1 MKTLKWIAYIAAVI
15 GLLLVVLGSV
25 SAVFHIRLLQVNYMS
40 SYFQGANSFFLITVI
55 IFLYI
60 LLEGNKQI

>member
-1 MKTLKWIAYIAAVI
+1 MKTLKWFAYISAVI
-15 GLLLVVLGSV
+15 GLLLVALGSV

-40 SYFQGANSFFLITVI
+40 SYFMGANSFFLITVI

-60 LLEGNKQI
+60 YLATNKKI